1 MQLEPE
7 VIIPNRNDLSQHMLI
22 FFKNSLDAN
31 RVLLRN
37 SIFLGDVG
45 EYLMILGDFSM
56 ILFGDLWCFVYP
68 AAAFVTGSWWNSHL
82 TARLKAS
89 LDMVSTAIPWLQP
102 RQSIEIRWVNPRP
115 PKQRSTAK
123 APAKMDALE
132 Y

>member
-37 SIFLGDVG
+37 SIFLGDFG

-56 ILFGDLWCFVYP
+56 ILFGDL
-68 AAAFVTGSWWNSHL
+68 
-82 TARLKAS
+82 
-89 LDMVSTAIPWLQP
+89 
-102 RQSIEIRWVNPRP
+102 
-115 PKQRSTAK
+115 
-123 APAKMDALE
+123 
-132 Y
+132 